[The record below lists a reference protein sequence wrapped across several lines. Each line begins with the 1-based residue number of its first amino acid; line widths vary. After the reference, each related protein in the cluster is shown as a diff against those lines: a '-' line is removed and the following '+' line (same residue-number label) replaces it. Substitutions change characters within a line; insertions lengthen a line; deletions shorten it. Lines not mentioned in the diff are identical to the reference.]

1 MKVGAQ
7 VGEVIWGEL
16 SHLTCKRDLI
26 KMRDYMDR

>member
-7 VGEVIWGEL
+7 VGEVTWGDL
-16 SHLTCKRDLI
+16 SHLICKHDPI